1 MNERAW
7 REMFM
12 RKQLAA
18 IAAVFVVVCA
28 AQAQA
33 PTRIKFA
40 RGAVSA
46 SVTGKLK
53 GYGDS
58 KTYRI
63 KVRAGQTLRTQQTGK
78 NYITISIKDP
88 NGNDP
93 TDADASCNNRKE
105 VKPTVAGDYLLTV
118 VQCQKADEWRGT
130 FRFRVTVR

>member
-1 MNERAW
+1 MKCRICFLVSIVVLGTAV
-7 REMFM
+7 
-12 RKQLAA
+12 LAA
-18 IAAVFVVVCA
+18 
-28 AQAQA
+28 QT

-46 SVTGKLK
+46 SVSGKLK

-78 NYITISIKDP
+78 HYITISIKDP
-88 NGNDP
+88 NGEDVS
-93 TDADASCNNRKE
+93 DSDASCNNRKE
-105 VKPTVAGDYLLTV
+105 VKPTIAGDYFLTV